1 MKSIKKRFKH
11 RLAEIEQQASTLCLL
26 TAELSLLDSLY
37 KLSSQVLQVCEQL
50 EQQASALNKTDF
62 IEGMTENPGV
72 IQLNEWVDADAMSL
86 LEQQFFAAVDNH
98 ADSNIGEFLQ
108 QLLEKLE
115 PHYTQMVNN
124 IQQLSGLL
132 DET

>member
-11 RLAEIEQQASTLCLL
+11 TLAEIEQQASTLCLL
-26 TAELSLLDSLY
+26 TAELSLLESLY

-62 IEGMTENPGV
+62 IEGMAGNPGV
-72 IQLNEWVDADAMSL
+72 IQLNEWVDADVMSL

-115 PHYTQMVNN
+115 PRYTQMLNN